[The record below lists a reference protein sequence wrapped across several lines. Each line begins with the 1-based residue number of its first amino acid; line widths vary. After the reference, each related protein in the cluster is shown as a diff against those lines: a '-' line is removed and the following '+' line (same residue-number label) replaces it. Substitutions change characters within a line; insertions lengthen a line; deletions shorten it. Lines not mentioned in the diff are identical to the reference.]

1 MLTRKETVK
10 TFCLFTLCILT
21 VFLFTLS
28 GFCQN
33 QAKKPEKK
41 GPTTYQIDGE
51 DQDIRQ
57 LARIISN
64 ITGKNFILDDRV
76 KGRVT
81 IISPKP
87 VTAEEAYKV
96 FESILEV
103 NGFTIVPA
111 GKINKIVP
119 SGEARHKN
127 VTTLFE
133 PEYKKE
139 GEDRVVTQ
147 IVPLQFADANELKK
161 LLTPLV
167 SRQGLI
173 ASYPPANTLILTD
186 YQSNINR
193 LVRIIKDIDVSI
205 HDVRFSVVKLKYAS
219 SEKLASKLTQ
229 LLQAKVQGRRKLG
242 KYQTMAKIV
251 PIDRINVLVI
261 VGTPNETRKI
271 KELIKRLD
279 VPTPTGKGN
288 VHVYYL
294 EHADAEELAKVL
306 TDISGGKSAKAK
318 GEKPIMASSVKIVA
332 DKATNSLVITADPS
346 DYQTLLQV
354 IKKLDIPRHQVF
366 VEALLME
373 VSTDLEISLG
383 VEWQSFNSAS
393 VSGKEGLVFGGS
405 NASNIGRMTRLVHQG
420 IAPALGEGLTLGIV
434 GETISFAGMNFP
446 SLSALIRAMRKRNDI
461 RILSTPQLLTTDN
474 EEATI
479 IVGRNVPYATRID
492 EGTET
497 TSRAIRTFDYKDV
510 GVTLKIVPHINENRY
525 VRMKITQEVTRLIP
539 GIGDEELA
547 PTTLKRSAE
556 TTVEI
561 KDSYTIV
568 IGGLIGDTLTY
579 GRTSTPCLGDA
590 PGLGWLFSV
599 EDTTNRKTNLLIF
612 ISPHIITNPQE
623 AKEFTGEK
631 KKYIDKL
638 EEKSFEEMGSKWYMK

>member
-1 MLTRKETVK
+1 MPVNKLGKWQLFLLTLGVL
-10 TFCLFTLCILT
+10 LFL
-21 VFLFTLS
+21 VFSLS
-28 GFCQN
+28 CYAENKGG
-33 QAKKPEKK
+33 KSEKK
-41 GPTTYQIDGE
+41 GPATYQIDGE

-87 VTAEEAYKV
+87 VTAEEAYRV

-103 NGFTIVPA
+103 NGYTIVPA
-111 GKINKIVP
+111 GEINKIVP

-127 VTTLFE
+127 VTTLFK
-133 PEYKKE
+133 PEYKGE

-147 IVPLQFADANELKK
+147 IVPLHYADANELKK

-173 ASYPPANTLILTD
+173 ASYSPANTLILTD

-219 SEKLASKLTQ
+219 AEKLGSKLME
-229 LLQAKVQGRRKLG
+229 LLQAKLQGRRKLG

-251 PIDRINVLVI
+251 PIDRINVLVV

-306 TDISGGKSAKAK
+306 TDISGGSTSKTK
-318 GEKPIMASSVKIVA
+318 GEKPILVSSVKIVA

-383 VEWQSFNSAS
+383 VEWQTFNNPS
-393 VSGKEGLVFGGS
+393 VSGKEGLLFGGS
-405 NASNIGRMTRLVHQG
+405 NTNNIGRMTRLIHQG
-420 IAPALGEGLTLGIV
+420 VAPALGSGLSLGIV
-434 GETISFAGMNFP
+434 GETIKFAGMTFP
-446 SLSALIRAMRKRNDI
+446 SLSMLIKAMKTRNDI

-479 IVGRNVPYATRID
+479 MVGRNVPYVTRID

-510 GVTLKIVPHINENRY
+510 GVTLKIIPHINENRF
-525 VRMKITQEVTRLIP
+525 VRMKIVQEVTRLIP
-539 GIGDEELA
+539 GVGDEELA

-561 KDSYTIV
+561 KDSHTIV
-568 IGGLIGDTLTY
+568 LGGLIGDVLTY
-579 GRTSTPCLGDA
+579 GKSTTPCVGDA
-590 PGLGWLFSV
+590 PGVGWLFSS
-599 EDTTNRKTNLLIF
+599 EDSNNRKTNLLIF

-623 AKEFTGEK
+623 ATKFSSEK

>member
-1 MLTRKETVK
+1 MRTANTFRKC
-10 TFCLFTLCILT
+10 FSLLLLCIFSIFVLH
-21 VFLFTLS
+21 LS
-28 GFCQN
+28 GYCES
-33 QAKKPEKK
+33 KKKKVDKK
-41 GPTTYQIDGE
+41 GPATYQIDGE

-64 ITGKNFILDDRV
+64 ITGQNFILDDRV

-81 IISPKP
+81 IISPRP
-87 VTAEEAYKV
+87 ITAEEAYKV

-111 GKINKIVP
+111 GEINKIVP

-127 VTTLFE
+127 VTTLFK
-133 PEYKKE
+133 PEYRGE

-147 IVPLQFADANELKK
+147 IVPLRYADANELKK

-193 LVRIIKDIDVSI
+193 LVRIITDMDVSV
-205 HDVRFSVVKLKYAS
+205 HDVRFSVIKLKYAS
-219 SEKLASKLTQ
+219 AEKLASKLME
-229 LLQAKVQGRRKLG
+229 LLQAKLQGRRKLG
-242 KYQTMAKIV
+242 KYQTMARIV
-251 PIDRINVLVI
+251 PIDRINVVVV
-261 VGTPNETRKI
+261 VGTPNDIKKI
-271 KELIKRLD
+271 KELVSRLD
-279 VPTPTGKGN
+279 IPTPTGKGN

-306 TDISGGKSAKAK
+306 TDITGNKTAKAK
-318 GEKPIMASSVKIVA
+318 GEKPILVSSVKIVA

-354 IKKLDIPRHQVF
+354 IEKLDIPRHQVF

-373 VSTDLEISLG
+373 VSTDLEFSLG
-383 VEWQSFNSAS
+383 VEWQSFNNPS
-393 VSGKEGLVFGGS
+393 VSGKEGLLFGGS
-405 NASNIGRMTRLVHQG
+405 NASNIGRMTNLVHQG
-420 IAPALGEGLTLGIV
+420 IPPALGDGLSLGII
-434 GETISFAGMNFP
+434 GETISFAGMKFP
-446 SLSALIRAMRKRNDI
+446 SLSMLIRAMKKRSDI

-479 IVGRNVPYATRID
+479 MVGRNVPYVTRID
-492 EGTET
+492 QGTET
-497 TSRAIRTFDYKDV
+497 TSRAIRTYDYKDV
-510 GVTLKIVPHINENRY
+510 GVTLKIIPHINENRF
-525 VRMKITQEVTRLIP
+525 VRMKIVQEVTRLIP
-539 GIGDEELA
+539 GVGDEELA

-561 KDSYTIV
+561 KDSHTIV
-568 IGGLIGDTLTY
+568 LGGLIGDILTY
-579 GRTSTPCLGDA
+579 GRTSAPCLGDVPA
-590 PGLGWLFSV
+590 LGWLFKV
-599 EDTTNRKTNLLIF
+599 ENTNNTKTNLLIF
-612 ISPHIITNPQE
+612 ISPHIIMNPQE
-623 AKEFTGEK
+623 ATEFTKGK

-638 EEKSFEEMGSKWYMK
+638 EEKSFEEMDKQWYMK

>member
-10 TFCLFTLCILT
+10 TFCLFTLCMLT
-21 VFLFTLS
+21 VFLFTLA

-186 YQSNINR
+186 Y
-193 LVRIIKDIDVSI
+193 
-205 HDVRFSVVKLKYAS
+205 
-219 SEKLASKLTQ
+219 
-229 LLQAKVQGRRKLG
+229 
-242 KYQTMAKIV
+242 
-251 PIDRINVLVI
+251 
-261 VGTPNETRKI
+261 
-271 KELIKRLD
+271 
-279 VPTPTGKGN
+279 
-288 VHVYYL
+288 
-294 EHADAEELAKVL
+294 
-306 TDISGGKSAKAK
+306 
-318 GEKPIMASSVKIVA
+318 
-332 DKATNSLVITADPS
+332 
-346 DYQTLLQV
+346 
-354 IKKLDIPRHQVF
+354 
-366 VEALLME
+366 
-373 VSTDLEISLG
+373 
-383 VEWQSFNSAS
+383 
-393 VSGKEGLVFGGS
+393 
-405 NASNIGRMTRLVHQG
+405 
-420 IAPALGEGLTLGIV
+420 
-434 GETISFAGMNFP
+434 
-446 SLSALIRAMRKRNDI
+446 
-461 RILSTPQLLTTDN
+461 
-474 EEATI
+474 
-479 IVGRNVPYATRID
+479 
-492 EGTET
+492 
-497 TSRAIRTFDYKDV
+497 
-510 GVTLKIVPHINENRY
+510 
-525 VRMKITQEVTRLIP
+525 
-539 GIGDEELA
+539 
-547 PTTLKRSAE
+547 
-556 TTVEI
+556 
-561 KDSYTIV
+561 
-568 IGGLIGDTLTY
+568 
-579 GRTSTPCLGDA
+579 
-590 PGLGWLFSV
+590 
-599 EDTTNRKTNLLIF
+599 
-612 ISPHIITNPQE
+612 
-623 AKEFTGEK
+623 
-631 KKYIDKL
+631 
-638 EEKSFEEMGSKWYMK
+638 

>member
-1 MLTRKETVK
+1 MQTNKRCRKA
-10 TFCLFTLCILT
+10 FCLILLGIFSFFIISSLCFGENRT
-21 VFLFTLS
+21 
-28 GFCQN
+28 
-33 QAKKPEKK
+33 KKTQKK
-41 GPTTYQIDGE
+41 GPITYQIDGE

-87 VTAEEAYKV
+87 VTGEEAYKV

-127 VTTLFE
+127 VETLFA
-133 PEYKKE
+133 PEYRGE
-139 GEDRVVTQ
+139 GEDRVITQ
-147 IVPLQFADANELKK
+147 IVPLVYADANELKK

-186 YQSNINR
+186 YQSNVNR
-193 LVRIIKDIDVSI
+193 LVRIIRDIDVST
-205 HDVRFSVVKLKYAS
+205 HDVRFSVIKLKHAS
-219 SEKLASKLTQ
+219 SEKLASKLME
-229 LLQAKVQGRRKLG
+229 LFQAKVQGRRRLG

-251 PIDRINVLVI
+251 PIERINVLVI
-261 VGTPNETRKI
+261 VGTPNETKKI
-271 KELIKRLD
+271 KALIKRLD

-306 TDISGGKSAKAK
+306 TDITGGKASKVK
-318 GEKPIMASSVKIVA
+318 GERPIMVSSVKIVA

-346 DYQTLLQV
+346 DYQTLVQV

-373 VSTDLEISLG
+373 VSTDLEVSLG
-383 VEWQSFNSAS
+383 VEWQSFNNPS
-393 VSGKEGLVFGGS
+393 VSGKEGLLFGGS
-405 NASNIGRMTRLVHQG
+405 NASNIGSMTSAVRQG
-420 IAPALGEGLTLGIV
+420 ITPALGSGLTLGLI
-434 GETISFAGMNFP
+434 GETIHFMGMEFP
-446 SLSALIRAMRKRNDI
+446 SLSMLIQAMRNRTDI

-474 EEATI
+474 EEANI
-479 IVGRNVPYATRID
+479 MVGRNIPYVTRID
-492 EGTET
+492 QGTET

-510 GVTLKIVPHINENRY
+510 GVTLKIIPHINENRF
-525 VRMKITQEVTRLIP
+525 VRMKIVEEVTRLIP

-561 KDSYTIV
+561 KDSHTIV
-568 IGGLIGDTLTY
+568 LGGLIGDVLTY
-579 GRTSTPCLGDA
+579 GQTTTPCLGDVPA
-590 PGLGWLFSV
+590 AGWLFKS
-599 EDTTNRKTNLLIF
+599 EKNNERKTNLLIF

-623 AKEFTGEK
+623 ATEFTRGK

-638 EEKSFEEMGSKWYMK
+638 EEKSFEETGSQWYMK

>member
-1 MLTRKETVK
+1 MSVK
-10 TFCLFTLCILT
+10 ILSKWLLCLFTLCLLSLS
-21 VFLFTLS
+21 VFGLY
-28 GFCQN
+28 GYCGK
-33 QAKKPEKK
+33 AEKKPGKK
-41 GPTTYQIDGE
+41 GPATYQIDGE

-64 ITGKNFILDDRV
+64 ITGQNFILDERV

-81 IISPKP
+81 IISPRP

-103 NGFTIVPA
+103 NGFTIVPS
-111 GKINKIVP
+111 GNVNKIVP
-119 SGEARHKN
+119 SAEARHKN
-127 VTTLFE
+127 VTTLFK
-133 PEYKKE
+133 PEYRGE

-147 IVPLQFADANELKK
+147 IVPLQYADASELKK

-193 LVRIIKDIDVSI
+193 LVRIIKDIDVSL
-205 HDVRFSVVKLKYAS
+205 HDVKFSVVKLKYAS
-219 SEKLASKLTQ
+219 AEKLASKLME
-229 LLQAKVQGRRKLG
+229 LLQAKLQGRRKLG

-271 KELIKRLD
+271 RQLVNRLD

-306 TDISGGKSAKAK
+306 TEISGGHSAKAK
-318 GEKPIMASSVKIVA
+318 GGKPILVSSVKIVA

-373 VSTDLEISLG
+373 VSTDLETSLG
-383 VEWQSFNSAS
+383 VEWQTFNNPS
-393 VSGKEGLVFGGS
+393 VSGKEGLLFGGS
-405 NASNIGRMTRLVHQG
+405 NTNNVGTMTRLIHQG
-420 IAPALGEGLTLGIV
+420 VAPALGSGLTLGLV
-434 GETISFAGMNFP
+434 GETIKFAGMTFP
-446 SLSALIRAMRKRNDI
+446 SLSVLIKAMKTRNDI

-479 IVGRNVPYATRID
+479 IVGRNVPYVTRID

-510 GVTLKIVPHINENRY
+510 GVTLKIIPHINENRF
-525 VRMKITQEVTRLIP
+525 VRMKIVEEVTRLVP
-539 GIGDEELA
+539 GVGDEELA

-561 KDSYTIV
+561 KDSHTIV
-568 IGGLIGDTLTY
+568 LGGLIGDVLTY
-579 GRTSTPCLGDA
+579 GRTSTPCLGDT
-590 PGLGWLFSV
+590 PGVGWLFSS
-599 EDTTNRKTNLLIF
+599 EDTNNRKTNLLIF
-612 ISPHIITNPQE
+612 ISPHIIMNPQE
-623 AKEFTGEK
+623 ATHFTKEK

-638 EEKSFEEMGSKWYMK
+638 EEKSFEEMGSKWYLK